1 MEMIFNIVMGLF
13 ILFYLVLAFFLKKE
27 SLTGDALGAGGFP
40 MILGIIGLAMLVF
53 ITAKIAKDKTK
64 IPIPLLNLKSV
75 AGRLLALNVVILS
88 AYLLLMDIIGFALS
102 TLLFLFGSARGMG
115 YKKTVVLSL
124 FSLLLT
130 VILVVTFGKLFF
142 VPLPR
147 GIGVFRELSYFI
159 Y

>member
-1 MEMIFNIVMGLF
+1 MEMIFNIVMGIF
-13 ILFYLVLAFFLKKE
+13 ILFYLVLAFLLKKE

-40 MILGIIGLAMLVF
+40 IILSVIGLVLLVL
-53 ITAKIAKDKTK
+53 ITVKIAKDKTK

-75 AGRLLALNVVILS
+75 DGKLLALNIVILA

-102 TLLFLFGSARGMG
+102 TLLFLFGSARGLG
-115 YKKTVVLSL
+115 YKKTAVLSL

-130 VILVVTFGKLFF
+130 VILVATFGKLFF

>member
-1 MEMIFNIVMGLF
+1 MEMIFNIVVGMF
-13 ILFYLVLAFFLKKE
+13 ILFYLVLAFLLKKE

-40 MILGIIGLAMLVF
+40 MILGVIGLAILVL

-64 IPIPLLNLKSV
+64 IPIPLLSLRSV
-75 AGRLLALNVVILS
+75 EGKVLAFNILILS
-88 AYLLLMDIIGFALS
+88 AYLLLLDIIGFALS

-130 VILVVTFGKLFF
+130 VVLVVTFGKLFF

-147 GIGVFRELSYFI
+147 GIGIFRELSYFI

>member
-1 MEMIFNIVMGLF
+1 MEMIFNILMGMF
-13 ILFYLVLAFFLKKE
+13 ILFYLVLSFLLKKE

-40 MILGIIGLAMLVF
+40 IILGVIGLALLVL

-64 IPIPLLNLKSV
+64 IPIPMLRLKSV
-75 AGRLLALNVVILS
+75 EGKVLALNIVIFS
-88 AYLLLMDIIGFALS
+88 AYLLLMDVIGFALS
-102 TLLFLFGSARGMG
+102 TLLFLFGSARGLG

-130 VILVVTFGKLFF
+130 VVLVVTFGKLFM

-147 GIGVFRELSYFI
+147 GIGIFREMSYFI

>member
-1 MEMIFNIVMGLF
+1 MEMIFNIMMGMF
-13 ILFYLVLAFFLKKE
+13 ILFYLVLAFLLKKE

-40 MILGIIGLAMLVF
+40 MILGVIGLAILVF
-53 ITAKIAKDKTK
+53 ITAKVFKDKTK
-64 IPIPLLNLKSV
+64 IPIPMLRLKSV
-75 AGRLLALNVVILS
+75 EGKLLALNIVIFS
-88 AYLLLMDIIGFALS
+88 AYLLLMDVIGFALS

-115 YKKTVVLSL
+115 YKKTVLLSL

-130 VILVVTFGKLFF
+130 VVLVFTFGKLFF

-147 GIGVFRELSYFI
+147 GIGIFRELSYFI

>member
-1 MEMIFNIVMGLF
+1 MEMIFNIVMGVF
-13 ILFYLVLAFFLKKE
+13 ILFYLVLSFLLKKE

-40 MILGIIGLAMLVF
+40 IILGVIGLAILVL
-53 ITAKIAKDKTK
+53 ITVKIVKEKTK

-75 AGRLLALNVVILS
+75 EGKVLALNIVILS

-102 TLLFLFGSARGMG
+102 TLLFLFGSARGLG

-130 VILVVTFGKLFF
+130 GILVVTFGKFFF

-147 GIGVFRELSYFI
+147 GIGIFRELSYFI

>member
-40 MILGIIGLAMLVF
+40 IILGVIGLAALVF
-53 ITAKIAKDKTK
+53 ITVKISKDKTK

-75 AGRLLALNVVILS
+75 EGKMLVLNVFILS
-88 AYLLLMDIIGFALS
+88 AYLLLMDIIGFTLS
-102 TLLFLFGSARGMG
+102 TLLFLFGSARGLG
-115 YKKTVVLSL
+115 YKKPVALSL

-130 VILVVTFGKLFF
+130 GILVITFGRFFF

-147 GIGVFRELSYFI
+147 GMGIFRELSYFI